1 MNVRRDRRKRCRSG
15 RRRQGSRR
23 FRTSV
28 KVPGGRLLLLTK
40 PSLLS
45 DAKKSRSDTAIGLAA
60 RHFEVV
66 LQPAQAAL
74 GQEEPSPAAPA
85 ERPLSVQLNDL
96 RRGRALTGRM
106 RRDRPFA
113 WLRWIG
119 KVRPKQS

>member
-15 RRRQGSRR
+15 RRRQGSRH

-45 DAKKSRSDTAIGLAA
+45 DAKKSRSDTAIGIAA

-74 GQEEPSPAAPA
+74 GQNRKEPISNVSFHSAPK
-85 ERPLSVQLNDL
+85 PVI
-96 RRGRALTGRM
+96 RAPGSN
-106 RRDRPFA
+106 
-113 WLRWIG
+113 WL
-119 KVRPKQS
+119 

>member
-15 RRRQGSRR
+15 RRRQGSRH

-74 GQEEPSPAAPA
+74 GQTLPSDALSANDRSRKVSGSSLLRSFCSAPKA
-85 ERPLSVQLNDL
+85 DHVLLQGT
-96 RRGRALTGRM
+96 RR
-106 RRDRPFA
+106 
-113 WLRWIG
+113 
-119 KVRPKQS
+119 

>member
-15 RRRQGSRR
+15 RRRQGSRH

-45 DAKKSRSDTAIGLAA
+45 DAKKSRSDTAIGIAA

-74 GQEEPSPAAPA
+74 GQNRKQPIS
-85 ERPLSVQLNDL
+85 N
-96 RRGRALTGRM
+96 RAS
-106 RRDRPFA
+106 A
-113 WLRWIG
+113 Q
-119 KVRPKQS
+119 RPKAVIPLPPPDAAIG